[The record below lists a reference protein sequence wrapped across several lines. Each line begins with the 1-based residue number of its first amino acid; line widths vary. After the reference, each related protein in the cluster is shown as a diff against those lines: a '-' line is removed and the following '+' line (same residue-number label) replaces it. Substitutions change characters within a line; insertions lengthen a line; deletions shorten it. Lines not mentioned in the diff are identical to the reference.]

1 MLPLTAIAA
10 LLRCPRCR
18 SALAE
23 TGGSC
28 SNPACGMH
36 FERAGRQPIL
46 IDASNSIVY
55 PASIELAI
63 ESRGGPLRRLLDR
76 LGEQNRVAPD
86 VSEKIRAE
94 LVARTHGRR
103 PIVLVVGGGSIG
115 SGIDSLYDDP
125 AIDLIG
131 FDVYPSRHTQFVAD
145 GHAIPLADSS
155 VDAVVIQAVL
165 EHVRDPARVVAEIH
179 RVLRADGL
187 IYADTPFLQH
197 VHEGPFDFTRFT
209 ESGHRWLF
217 RHFELI
223 ESGHVAG
230 VGAGLCW
237 SIAHVAQHR
246 AAARRQSARTPGD
259 APTRDARR
267 PADLAATRDRR
278 RVERLLLRPALGDAA
293 RRPRNDRALSR
304 HAGEADPA
312 ARVAAVTPGRTIA
325 SRSRARTSP

>member
-28 SNPACGMH
+28 SDPACGML

-55 PASIELAI
+55 PASIEPAI
-63 ESRGGPLRRLLDR
+63 ESRGGALRRLLDR
-76 LGEQNRVAPD
+76 LGEKNRVAPD

-103 PIVLVVGGGSIG
+103 PIVLFVGGKSIG

-145 GHAIPLADSS
+145 GHAIPLADAS
-155 VDAVVIQAVL
+155 VDAVVIEAVL
-165 EHVRDPARVVAEIH
+165 EPARVVAEIH
-179 RVLRADGL
+179 GVLRADGL
-187 IYADTPFLQH
+187 FYADTPFLQH

-223 ESGHVAG
+223 ESVTSPASAPDSAG
-230 VGAGLCW
+230 R
-237 SIAHVAQHR
+237 SRTSR
-246 AAARRQSARTPGD
+246 AASCRCAASIGSYSWRRTHSGCSSTG
-259 APTRDARR
+259 
-267 PADLAATRDRR
+267 
-278 RVERLLLRPALGDAA
+278 
-293 RRPRNDRALSR
+293 
-304 HAGEADPA
+304 
-312 ARVAAVTPGRTIA
+312 
-325 SRSRARTSP
+325 

>member
-18 SALAE
+18 SALSE

-28 SNPACGMH
+28 SDPACGML

-55 PASIELAI
+55 PASSEPAI

-76 LGEQNRVAPD
+76 LGEKNRVAPD

-103 PIVLVVGGGSIG
+103 PIVLVVGGKSIG

-145 GHAIPLADSS
+145 GHAIPLADAS
-155 VDAVVIQAVL
+155 VDAVVIEAVL
-165 EHVRDPARVVAEIH
+165 EPARVVAEIH

-187 IYADTPFLQH
+187 VYADTPFLQH

-237 SIAHVAQHR
+237 SIAHVARSIVPLRGVNRLVLLATRPLGMLVDRLTSPRHAIDGASSVYFFGR
-246 AAARRQSARTPGD
+246 RSETPLAARAMIAHYRGTQAKPIRL
-259 APTRDARR
+259 
-267 PADLAATRDRR
+267 PA
-278 RVERLLLRPALGDAA
+278 
-293 RRPRNDRALSR
+293 
-304 HAGEADPA
+304 
-312 ARVAAVTPGRTIA
+312 
-325 SRSRARTSP
+325 